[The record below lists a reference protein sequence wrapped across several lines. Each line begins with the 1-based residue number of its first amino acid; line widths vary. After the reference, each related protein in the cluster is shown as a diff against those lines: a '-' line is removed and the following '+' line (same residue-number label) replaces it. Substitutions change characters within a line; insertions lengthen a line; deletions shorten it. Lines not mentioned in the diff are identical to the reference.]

1 MFELEIDET
10 VIDSS
15 RPQGADRLKTCSQC
29 PQAAFYLLRVKSEK
43 SEREV
48 GLCGVHFIEAC
59 ARYPEVRRA
68 VAMRV
73 AG

>member
-1 MFELEIDET
+1 MFELKTDET

-15 RPQGADRLKTCSQC
+15 SPQGADLLKTCSQC
-29 PQAAFYLLRVKSEK
+29 PQAAFYLLRVKSENG
-43 SEREV
+43 EQEV
-48 GLCGVHFIEAC
+48 GLCGAHFIEAC

-68 VAMRV
+68 VAVRV